1 MANPNI
7 VNVST
12 LTGKTSVFTL
22 TTATQTVITNSTSS
36 GKILK
41 VDSLFVSN
49 TTSTAASVTIDLFR
63 SSVAYKITSAISVP
77 ANSTLLVIDKA
88 SNIFLEE
95 GDTLRAIAG
104 TTNVLQLVTSFEELS

>member
-7 VNVST
+7 VNLTT
-12 LTGKTSVFTL
+12 LSGKTSVFTL
-22 TTATQTVITNSTSS
+22 TTATQSIITNSAAS

-49 TTSTAASVTIDLFR
+49 TTSTAASVTIDLYR
-63 SSVAYKITSAISVP
+63 NSVSYKITSAISVP
-77 ANSTLLVIDKA
+77 AYATLLVIDKS

-95 GDTLRAIAG
+95 GDTLRAISG
-104 TTNVLQLVTSFEELS
+104 TNGVLQLVTSYEELN

>member
-7 VNVST
+7 VNVAT
-12 LTGKTSVFTL
+12 LSGKTSVYTL
-22 TTATQTVITNSTSS
+22 TTATQSVVTNSAAS

-49 TTSTAASVTIDLFR
+49 TTSTAATVTIDLYR
-63 SSVAYKITSAISVP
+63 SSTAYKITSTVSVP
-77 ANSTLLVIDKA
+77 ANATLLVVDKA

-104 TTNVLQLVTSFEELS
+104 SANALQLVASYEELS

>member
-12 LTGKTSVFTL
+12 LSGKTSVFTL
-22 TTATQTVITNSTSS
+22 TTATQSVVTNSAAS

-41 VDSLFVSN
+41 VDSLYVSN
-49 TTSTAASVTIDLFR
+49 TTSTAATVTIDLYR
-63 SSVAYKITSAISVP
+63 STVAYRITSTVSVP
-77 ANSTLLVIDKA
+77 ANATLLVIDKS

-104 TTNVLQLVTSFEELS
+104 TTNVLQLVTSYEELS